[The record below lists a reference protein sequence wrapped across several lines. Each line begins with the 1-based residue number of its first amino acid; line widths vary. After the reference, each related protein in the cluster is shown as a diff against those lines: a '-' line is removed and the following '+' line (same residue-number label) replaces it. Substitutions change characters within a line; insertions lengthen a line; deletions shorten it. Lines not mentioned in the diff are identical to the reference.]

1 MKDIAAELGIK
12 SEKNLQTMLQFYHD
26 LGVLIYYGSNGAV
39 DESLRNTVILKPQ
52 WLVDIFR
59 KVITVND
66 IDEQVCLVCKT
77 I

>member
-1 MKDIAAELGIK
+1 
-12 SEKNLQTMLQFYHD
+12 MLQFYHD
-26 LGVLIYYGSNGAV
+26 LGVLIYYGNNGAV

-66 IDEQVCLVCKT
+66 IDEQVILSPQSFALNGISLAEFV
-77 I
+77 